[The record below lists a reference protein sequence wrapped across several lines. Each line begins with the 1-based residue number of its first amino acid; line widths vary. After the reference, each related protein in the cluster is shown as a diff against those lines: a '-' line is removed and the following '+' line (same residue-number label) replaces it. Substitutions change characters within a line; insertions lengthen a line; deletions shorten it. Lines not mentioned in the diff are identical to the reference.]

1 MKIKPNIVFLT
12 GVTLLVVI
20 SIFYWFQLRPAQI
33 RGQCD
38 QIAWYTARGISGG
51 RDYYD
56 WKYTQCLHS
65 KGLK

>member
-1 MKIKPNIVFLT
+1 MKIKSNIVFLA
-12 GVTLLVVI
+12 GVTLLVVTAL
-20 SIFYWFQLRPAQI
+20 FYWFQLRPAQI

-38 QIAWYTARGISGG
+38 QIAYTASGIS
-51 RDYYD
+51 YD